1 VEVLDF
7 QKLLCHVKNSPSITH
22 SYIKPYL
29 LNLILSI
36 LLGIDIFIVGA
47 FTKKVNTRE
56 IGKEG
61 VSPLKEE

>member
-1 VEVLDF
+1 
-7 QKLLCHVKNSPSITH
+7 
-22 SYIKPYL
+22 L